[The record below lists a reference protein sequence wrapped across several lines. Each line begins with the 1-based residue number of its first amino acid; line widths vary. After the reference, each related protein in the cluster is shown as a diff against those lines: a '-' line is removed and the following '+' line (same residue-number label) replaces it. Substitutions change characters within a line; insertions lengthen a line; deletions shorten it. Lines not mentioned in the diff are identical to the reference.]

1 MRTRIE
7 SHRTTEKNCF
17 MCIILLLLVLT
28 YDFIGMGALDG
39 PLFDSHL
46 ALPYR
51 PSIEWRRT
59 TSCANNN
66 YIYNCNHIDFNLK
79 SMSLIFLGIE
89 YNKKKNKQ
97 S

>member
-7 SHRTTEKNCF
+7 SHRTTEKICF

-51 PSIEWRRT
+51 PSIE
-59 TSCANNN
+59 
-66 YIYNCNHIDFNLK
+66 
-79 SMSLIFLGIE
+79 
-89 YNKKKNKQ
+89 
-97 S
+97 

>member
-28 YDFIGMGALDG
+28 YDFIGMGALDS

-46 ALPYR
+46 ALAYR
-51 PSIEWRRT
+51 PSI
-59 TSCANNN
+59 
-66 YIYNCNHIDFNLK
+66 
-79 SMSLIFLGIE
+79 
-89 YNKKKNKQ
+89 Q
-97 S
+97 